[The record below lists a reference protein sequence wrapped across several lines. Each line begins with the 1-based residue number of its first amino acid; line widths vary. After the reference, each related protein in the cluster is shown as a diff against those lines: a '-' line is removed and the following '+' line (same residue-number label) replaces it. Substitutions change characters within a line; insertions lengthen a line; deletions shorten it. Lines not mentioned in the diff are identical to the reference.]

1 MRYSPWSA
9 VLGAAGEDDWKALGG
24 AGGGGGAGSGEFC
37 DSSLITG
44 GELGAS
50 VVTGEEGGAAAAA
63 ASEGAP
69 AAGRDP
75 GGGCGPPGRPDSLL
89 PILMTVSM
97 SVHICKGR
105 SVEAEEKAE
114 AAVGRPPQMED
125 ALSVKRCHRRFLPH
139 ATEPFLRFLPP
150 AAVRA
155 TAAAYRGCPTKTSS
169 SSAAAAAAVVFP
181 YTHMLRACEYV
192 WVVGWRQGG
201 RTGP

>member
-1 MRYSPWSA
+1 MRYSLWSA
-9 VLGAAGEDDWKALGG
+9 VLGAVGEDDWKALGG

-50 VVTGEEGGAAAAA
+50 VVTGEDGGAAATA

-105 SVEAEEKAE
+105 SVEAGEKAE
-114 AAVGRPPQMED
+114 AAVD
-125 ALSVKRCHRRFLPH
+125 HRRRWRMLFLSSGVTGDSYLMQLSH
-139 ATEPFLRFLPP
+139 FS
-150 AAVRA
+150 VS
-155 TAAAYRGCPTKTSS
+155 CP
-169 SSAAAAAAVVFP
+169 
-181 YTHMLRACEYV
+181 R
-192 WVVGWRQGG
+192 R
-201 RTGP
+201 R